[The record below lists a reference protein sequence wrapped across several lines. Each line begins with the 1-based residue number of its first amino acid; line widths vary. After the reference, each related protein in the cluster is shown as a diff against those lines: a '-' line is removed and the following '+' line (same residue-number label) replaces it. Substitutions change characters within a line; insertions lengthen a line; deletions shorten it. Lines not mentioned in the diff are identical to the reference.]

1 METFSLFVLLLFL
14 CYVIYDDVWERRYKW
29 DTTKQR
35 ASDASSKRE
44 KQWRRKS
51 KIGKRERKN
60 KKERTTDAPVVVVVP
75 RGIFPFPFQRR
86 ALLRSRDP
94 HNNVLVLV
102 VIIVVIIV
110 VLYYYVE
117 CCVFHNQ
124 QNRLKNGKTGKKS
137 FAGEMSIF
145 KPSSSSS
152 LYIIHNALWE
162 ERVRD

>member
-1 METFSLFVLLLFL
+1 METLSLFVLLLFL

-124 QNRLKNGKTGKKS
+124 QNRLKNEKTEKKS

-145 KPSSSSS
+145 KPSSSS
-152 LYIIHNALWE
+152 LYIIHNARE

>member
-1 METFSLFVLLLFL
+1 MMMYEREDINEILLNNA
-14 CYVIYDDVWERRYKW
+14 
-29 DTTKQR
+29 R
-35 ASDASSKRE
+35 AMLHLNE
-44 KQWRRKS
+44 KKMAA
-51 KIGKRERKN
+51 KIRKRERKN
-60 KKERTTDAPVVVVVP
+60 KKDRTTDAPVIIVVVP

-124 QNRLKNGKTGKKS
+124 QNRLKNEKTEKKS

-145 KPSSSSS
+145 KPSSSS
-152 LYIIHNALWE
+152 LYIIHNAQKKRE
-162 ERVRD
+162 

>member
-1 METFSLFVLLLFL
+1 MMMYEREDINEILLNNA
-14 CYVIYDDVWERRYKW
+14 
-29 DTTKQR
+29 R
-35 ASDASSKRE
+35 AMLHLNE
-44 KQWRRKS
+44 KKMAA
-51 KIGKRERKN
+51 KIRKRERKN
-60 KKERTTDAPVVVVVP
+60 KKDRTTDAPVIIVVVP

-102 VIIVVIIV
+102 VSIVVSIIV
-110 VLYYYVE
+110 VLYYSVE

-124 QNRLKNGKTGKKS
+124 QNRLKNEKTEKKS

-145 KPSSSSS
+145 KPSSSS
-152 LYIIHNALWE
+152 LYIIHNARE